1 MHVSAG
7 VMKKFLLIFP
17 LMCLAIS
24 AWGQKVG
31 VKTNL
36 LYDMTGTVNLGV
48 EVGLAPK
55 WSLDISGNYNAWDY
69 AENTKMRHFLVQ
81 PEARYWLCEKFNG
94 HFFGLHLHGGQFN
107 AGGIKLPFGI
117 MENLYQYRNQ
127 GWYYGA
133 GIGYGYSWIIGDR
146 WNIEAEIGVG
156 YIGSDFDRFEC
167 VECGTL
173 QGNFHKDYFGLTK
186 LSVSIVFLIK

>member
-1 MHVSAG
+1 MR
-7 VMKKFLLIFP
+7 KIQRPLL
-17 LMCLAIS
+17 
-24 AWGQKVG
+24 
-31 VKTNL
+31 
-36 LYDMTGTVNLGV
+36 
-48 EVGLAPK
+48 
-55 WSLDISGNYNAWDY
+55 
-69 AENTKMRHFLVQ
+69 
-81 PEARYWLCEKFNG
+81 
-94 HFFGLHLHGGQFN
+94 
-107 AGGIKLPFGI
+107 
-117 MENLYQYRNQ
+117 NQ